1 MKKLLLLSFVALSSQ
16 LFAQKLT
23 VTGIVADGDG
33 KAMENAT
40 VLLLA
45 SSDSS
50 LVSFGR
56 TKPNGS
62 FELRNVSLAANC
74 FLKLTFMGYE
84 PYFQDVLKD
93 TKPTNGTTLELGG
106 IRMTPLSKLLNE
118 AVVKA
123 ERDPVKISGDTTE
136 FNAASFK
143 VQPNATTEDLIKKLP
158 GMEVD
163 KNGNVK
169 AQGEAV
175 TQVLVNGK
183 KFFGKD
189 PKIAMQNLPAG
200 AVDKVKVYDKRSDQ
214 AEFSGIDDG
223 EREKTIDIQ
232 LKKDYSQGTFGNGTL
247 GGGGVEG
254 DVASRYLG
262 KFAINNFSKTQQLS
276 FLGNGNNINQTGFS
290 FDDYAGFTGA
300 SRQMAGGGGGT
311 RTMSFDN
318 SSGVPLDMGGTKG
331 FFKTF
336 SGGVNYNKV
345 FSKKTELNMSYFFND
360 QVSNTRTLTDREN
373 FLGGQSS
380 FLSKTDANLLTDNL
394 NHRVNLTLDQKI
406 DTFTSLKLTSSVS
419 FTKNT
424 SENETF
430 SENKRL
436 GILQN
441 KGHNINNTEGG
452 GASAQNS
459 LLLRRRFMKKGRTVS
474 ANLFF
479 NYNQTTNNGNL
490 NAVNTFY
497 RNGLGIDSTTRQ
509 DDDRVND
516 RSNYGTTISFTEPLG
531 KRQYLEANYSYNA
544 TINNADRKV
553 YRLVNNESIFNTN
566 LSNKYINDYIYQRT
580 GLTYRINKKEWNFST
595 GLQYQHSDLNGD
607 LITRNTTIKKF
618 YDFALPNVRFEFNP
632 VQGKRA
638 TFSYKTS
645 VREPSI
651 SQLQP
656 ITDNSNP
663 LFISAGNENLIPEYN
678 NRIRIGYNHFNQATF
693 SAFFSNISFN
703 YTDNKITNAQT
714 TDTLFRRF
722 SQPINVR
729 NDISSNGFIG
739 YNRPLIP
746 QLLRFNAR
754 SNFSYGRGISSINT
768 TDNILNPK
776 AIVSSVENLT
786 ERTSIGVTLGLTL
799 TVRDSFDL
807 SVSGTVNHNNTSYSI
822 QADKNQKY
830 DVYDLETDA
839 NWRLPFG
846 LKLFGSF
853 TYNIIKGNSFGTS
866 QGIPLLGAG
875 ISKYMLKQNRGEL
888 KFQMVDILNKNQG
901 YSRSADINYV
911 QEERVTSLGRYALLS
926 FTYAFNPMGGMFG
939 GRGGGNRGGGMRMIM
954 RDN

>member
-1 MKKLLLLSFVALSSQ
+1 MKKLLLFLLIFISTH
-16 LFAQKLT
+16 LFAQKINI
-23 VTGIVADGDG
+23 TGIVADGDG

-45 SSDSS
+45 ASDSS

-56 TKPNGS
+56 TKPTGT
-62 FELRNVSLAANC
+62 FELKNVSLSANC
-74 FLKLTFMGYE
+74 FLKLTFVGYE
-84 PYFQDVLKD
+84 PYFQDIAKD
-93 TKPTNGTTLELGG
+93 TKPTNGNTLELSG

-118 AVVKA
+118 AVIKA
-123 ERDPVKISGDTTE
+123 ERDPVKINGDTTE
-136 FNAASFK
+136 FNASSFK
-143 VQPNATTEDLIKKLP
+143 VQPNATSEDLIKKLP

-189 PKIAMQNLPAG
+189 PKIALQNLPAG

-290 FDDYAGFTGA
+290 MEDYAGFTGA
-300 SRQMAGGGGGT
+300 TRQMASGGGM
-311 RTMSFDN
+311 RISSDN
-318 SSGVPLDMGGTKG
+318 TNGVPLDMGGTKG
-331 FFKTF
+331 FLKTW

-360 QVSNTRTLTDREN
+360 QTSDNRTTTNRVNNLSSRGAKFTNTVSDALTTN
-373 FLGGQSS
+373 Q
-380 FLSKTDANLLTDNL
+380 
-394 NHRVNLTLDQKI
+394 NHRLNLTFDHKI
-406 DTFTSLKLTSSVS
+406 DTFTSLKLTSNVS
-419 FTKNT
+419 KTKNSSANYT
-424 SENETF
+424 TTENLLSDKKT
-430 SENKRL
+430 
-436 GILQN
+436 LQN
-441 KGHNINNTEGG
+441 SGINANNTEGG
-452 GASAQNS
+452 GMSAQNS

-474 ANLFF
+474 ANIFF
-479 NYNQTTNNGNL
+479 NYNESTSDGNL
-490 NAVNTFY
+490 NSSQIFY
-497 RNGLGIDSTTRQ
+497 NDGIGKPNPDIVQ
-509 DDDRVND
+509 DDNRVNE
-516 RSNYGTTISFTEPLG
+516 RSNYGTTLSFTEPLG
-531 KRQYLEANYSYNA
+531 KRQYLEANYSYTA
-544 TINNADRKV
+544 TVNNADRDVHK
-553 YRLVNNESIFNTN
+553 LVNNERIADTV

-607 LITRNTTIKKF
+607 LITKKTTIKNS
-618 YDFALPNVRFEFNP
+618 YDFALPNMRFEYSP

-638 TFSYKTS
+638 TFSYETS

-651 SQLQP
+651 TQLQP

-663 LFISAGNENLIPEYN
+663 LYISRGNPDLIPEYN
-678 NRIRIGYNHFNQATF
+678 NRIRVGYNHFNQATF

-703 YTDNKITNAQT
+703 YTNNKITNVQT
-714 TDTLFRRF
+714 SDTSGRRL

-739 YNRPLIP
+739 YNVPLVP
-746 QLLRFNAR
+746 QLLRFNMR
-754 SNFSYGRGISSINT
+754 SNASYGRGLGFINT
-768 TDNILNPK
+768 ADNLNSRTPN
-776 AIVSSVENLT
+776 ITSIENLIN
-786 ERTSIGVTLGLTL
+786 RASIGLTLGLTL
-799 TVRDSFDL
+799 TVKDSFDL
-807 SVSGTVNHNNTSYSI
+807 SVSGTVNHNTTGYSA
-822 QADKNQKY
+822 QPQNNQKY
-830 DVYDLETDA
+830 NIYDLETDF
-839 NWRLPFG
+839 NWRLPLG
-846 LKLFGSF
+846 LKLNSSF
-853 TYNIIKGNSFGTS
+853 TYNIIKGGSFGTS
-866 QGIPLLGAG
+866 QGIPLLNAG

-888 KFQMVDILNKNQG
+888 KFQVVDILNKNKG
-901 YSRSADINYV
+901 YSRSENVNYT
-911 QEERVTSLGRYALLS
+911 QEEYVTSLGRYALLS

-939 GRGGGNRGGGMRMIM
+939 GGRGGRGGGMRMIM
-954 RDN
+954 REN

>member
-1 MKKLLLLSFVALSSQ
+1 MKKLLFLTF
-16 LFAQKLT
+16 LFAATQLSAQKISI
-23 VTGIVADGDG
+23 TGIVADGDG

-45 SSDSS
+45 ASDSS

-56 TKPNGS
+56 TKATGS
-62 FELRNVSLAANC
+62 FELKNVNLAANC
-74 FLKLTFMGYE
+74 FLKLTFVGYE
-84 PYFQDVLKD
+84 PYFQDISKD

-118 AVVKA
+118 AVVKG
-123 ERDPVKISGDTTE
+123 ERDPVRISGDTTE
-136 FNAASFK
+136 FNASSFK
-143 VQPNATTEDLIKKLP
+143 VQPNATAEDLLKKLP

-163 KNGNVK
+163 RNGNVK
-169 AQGEAV
+169 SQGEAV

-189 PKIAMQNLPAG
+189 PKIALQNLPAG
-200 AVDKVKVYDKRSDQ
+200 AVDKVKTYDKRSDQ

-290 FDDYAGFTGA
+290 FEDYAGFTGA
-300 SRQMAGGGGGT
+300 SRQMAGGGGGM
-311 RTMSFDN
+311 RMMTMDN

-331 FFKTF
+331 FLKTW

-360 QVSNTRTLTDREN
+360 QTSDNRTTTNREN
-373 FLGGQSS
+373 FLGNQPS
-380 FLSKTDANLLTDNL
+380 FLSNTNTTSLTNNQ
-394 NHRVNLTLDQKI
+394 NHRLNLTFDQKI
-406 DTFTSLKLTSSVS
+406 DTFTSLKLTSNFSMS
-419 FTKNT
+419 KNT
-424 SENETF
+424 SETETF

-441 KGHNINNTEGG
+441 KGTNANNTEGDG
-452 GASAQNS
+452 VSAQNS

-474 ANLFF
+474 ANVFF
-479 NYNQTTNNGNL
+479 NYNQTTSDGNL

-497 RNGLGIDSTTRQ
+497 RNGIGTDSATRQ
-509 DDDRVND
+509 DDDRIND
-516 RSNYGTTISFTEPLG
+516 RSNYGTTLSFTEPLG

-544 TINNADRKV
+544 TVNKADRTV
-553 YRLVNNESIFNTN
+553 YKLVNNESIFNSN

-580 GLTYRINKKEWNFST
+580 GLTYRINQKEWNFST

-607 LITRNTTIKKF
+607 LITRDTIIKKS
-618 YDFALPNVRFEFNP
+618 YDFALPNVRFEYNP

-638 TFSYKTS
+638 TFSYETS

-663 LFISAGNENLIPEYN
+663 LFISSGNSNLRPEYN
-678 NRIRIGYNHFNQATF
+678 NRIRIGYNHFNQANF

-703 YTDNKITNAQT
+703 YTNNKITTAQT

-729 NDISSNGFIG
+729 NDISSNAFIG
-739 YNRPLIP
+739 YNRPIVP
-746 QLLRFNAR
+746 QLLRLNMRTNA
-754 SNFSYGRGISSINT
+754 SYGRGISLINT
-768 TDNILNPK
+768 SDNILNPNAK
-776 AIVSSVENLT
+776 SNSIENLT
-786 ERTSIGVTLGLTL
+786 NRMSVGVTLGLTL
-799 TVRDSFDL
+799 TVRDSFDF
-807 SVSGTVNHNNTSYSI
+807 SVSGTVNNNQTSYSI
-822 QADKNQKY
+822 QSDRNQKY
-830 DVYDLETDA
+830 TIYDLETDA
-839 NWRLPFG
+839 NWRLPLGF
-846 LKLFGSF
+846 KLFGSF

-866 QGIPLLGAG
+866 QGIPLLGGG

-901 YSRSADINYV
+901 YSRTADVNYI
-911 QEERVTSLGRYALLS
+911 QEERVASLGRYAMLS

-939 GRGGGNRGGGMRMIM
+939 GRGSRGGGGMRVIM
-954 RDN
+954 N

>member
-1 MKKLLLLSFVALSSQ
+1 MKKLLFLSFILISAHLS
-16 LFAQKLT
+16 AQKIT
-23 VTGIVADGDG
+23 ITGIVADGDG

-56 TKPNGS
+56 TKPNGT

-74 FLKLTFMGYE
+74 FLKLTFVGYE
-84 PYFQDVLKD
+84 PYFQDILKD

-106 IRMTPLSKLLNE
+106 IRMTPLSKMLNE
-118 AVVKA
+118 AVVKG
-123 ERDPVKISGDTTE
+123 ERDPVRISGDTTE

-143 VQPNATTEDLIKKLP
+143 TQPNATVEDLIKKLP

-169 AQGEAV
+169 SQGEAV

-200 AVDKVKVYDKRSDQ
+200 SVDKIKTYDKKSDQ

-247 GGGGVEG
+247 GAGGVEG
-254 DVASRYLG
+254 DALSRYLG
-262 KFAINNFSKTQQLS
+262 KFSINNFSKTQQLS

-290 FDDYAGFTGA
+290 FEDYAGFTGA
-300 SRQMAGGGGGT
+300 SRQMMGGGGGM
-311 RTMSFDN
+311 RTMTLDN
-318 SSGVPLDMGGTKG
+318 SGGVPLDMGGTKG

-345 FSKKTELNMSYFFND
+345 FSKKTELNMSYFAND
-360 QVSNTRTLTDREN
+360 QISNTRTFTNREN
-373 FLGGQSS
+373 FINGTSS
-380 FLSKTDANLLTDNL
+380 FLSKSDANSFSDNI
-394 NHRVNLTLDQKI
+394 NHRLSLTLDQKI
-406 DTFTSLKLTSSVS
+406 DTFTSLKLTSSFSV
-419 FTKNT
+419 TKNT
-424 SENETF
+424 NENETF

-441 KGHNINNTEGG
+441 TGNTVNNTEGG
-452 GASAQNS
+452 GMSAQNS

-474 ANLFF
+474 ANVFL
-479 NYNQTTNNGNL
+479 NYNTSTNDGNL
-490 NAVNTFY
+490 NALNTFY
-497 RNGLGIDSTTRQ
+497 RNGIGFDSTTRQ
-509 DDDRVND
+509 DDDRVNK
-516 RSNYGTTISFTEPLG
+516 RSNYGTTVSFTEPLG

-544 TINNADRKV
+544 TISDADRKV
-553 YRLVNNESIFNTN
+553 YKLVNKESIFNTN

-607 LITRNTTIKKF
+607 LITRDTFIRKS
-618 YDFALPNVRFEFNP
+618 YDFALPNLRFEYSP

-638 TFSYKTS
+638 TLSYETS

-656 ITDNSNP
+656 IVDNSNP
-663 LFISAGNENLIPEYN
+663 LFISAGNSNLRPEYN
-678 NRIRIGYNHFNQATF
+678 HRIRIGYNHFNQANF
-693 SAFFSNISFN
+693 SAFFSNINFN
-703 YTDNKITNAQT
+703 YTDNKITSAQT

-729 NDISSNGFIG
+729 NDISGNGFIG
-739 YNRPLIP
+739 YNRPIVP

-754 SNFSYGRGISSINT
+754 SNFSYGRGISLINT
-768 TDNILNPK
+768 SDNILNPNAK
-776 AIVSSVENLT
+776 TNSIENLT
-786 ERTSIGVTLGLTL
+786 ERMSLGVTLGLTL

-807 SVSGTVNHNNTSYSI
+807 SVSGTVNHNATSYSI
-822 QADKNQKY
+822 QSNNNQKY

-853 TYNIIKGNSFGTS
+853 SYNIIKGNSFGTS

-888 KFQMVDILNKNQG
+888 KFQMVDILNRNQG
-901 YSRSADINYV
+901 YSRSADINYI
-911 QEERVTSLGRYALLS
+911 QEERVTSLGRYAMLS
-926 FTYAFNPMGGMFG
+926 FTYAFNPMGGMFNGRGG
-939 GRGGGNRGGGMRMIM
+939 GRGGGMRVIM
-954 RDN
+954 N

>member
-1 MKKLLLLSFVALSSQ
+1 MKKLLILSFILISAHLS
-16 LFAQKLT
+16 AQKLT
-23 VTGIVADGDG
+23 ITGVVADGDG

-56 TKPNGS
+56 TKPNGT

-74 FLKLTFMGYE
+74 FLKLTFVGYE

-93 TKPTNGTTLELGG
+93 TKPTNGSTLELGG

-123 ERDPVKISGDTTE
+123 ERDPVKINGDTTE
-136 FNAASFK
+136 FNASSFK

-189 PKIAMQNLPAG
+189 PKIALQNLPAG

-214 AEFSGIDDG
+214 ADFSGIDDG

-262 KFAINNFSKTQQLS
+262 KFAVNNFSKTQQLS

-290 FDDYAGFTGA
+290 FEDYAGFTGA
-300 SRQMAGGGGGT
+300 SRQMASGGGM
-311 RTMSFDN
+311 RINSDN
-318 SSGVPLDMGGTKG
+318 SNGVPLDMGGTKG
-331 FFKTF
+331 FLKTF

-360 QVSNTRTLTDREN
+360 QISNTRTLTDREN

-380 FLSKTDANLLTDNL
+380 FLSKTDANSLTENQ

-406 DTFTSLKLTSSVS
+406 DTFTSLKLTSNFSM
-419 FTKNT
+419 TENT
-424 SENETF
+424 SDNETF

-441 KGHNINNTEGG
+441 KGNTLNNTEGG
-452 GASAQNS
+452 GMSAQNS

-474 ANLFF
+474 ANVFF
-479 NYNQTTNNGNL
+479 NYNQTANNGNL

-497 RNGLGIDSTTRQ
+497 RNGIGTDSITKQ
-509 DDDRVND
+509 DDDRVNN

-544 TINNADRKV
+544 TVNAADRKV
-553 YRLVNNESIFNTN
+553 YRLINNESIFNTN

-607 LITRNTTIKKF
+607 LITRDTLIKKS

-638 TFSYKTS
+638 TFSYETS

-663 LFISAGNENLIPEYN
+663 LYISAGNPNLKPEYN

-703 YTDNKITNAQT
+703 YTNNKITNAQT

-729 NDISSNGFIG
+729 NDVSANGFIG
-739 YNRPLIP
+739 YNRPIVP

-754 SNFSYGRGISSINT
+754 TNASYGRGISLINT
-768 TDNILNPK
+768 SDNILNPK
-776 AIVSSVENLT
+776 AKANSIENLT
-786 ERTSIGVTLGLTL
+786 ERTSVGLTLGLTL

-822 QADKNQKY
+822 QSANNQKY

-888 KFQMVDILNKNQG
+888 KFQMVDILNRNQG
-901 YSRSADINYV
+901 YSRSTDVNYI
-911 QEERVTSLGRYALLS
+911 QEERVNSLGRYAMLS

-939 GRGGGNRGGGMRMIM
+939 GRGGNRGGGMRIM
-954 RDN
+954 MQ

>member
-1 MKKLLLLSFVALSSQ
+1 MKKLLILSFILISAHLS
-16 LFAQKLT
+16 AQKLT
-23 VTGIVADGDG
+23 ITGVVADGDG

-56 TKPNGS
+56 TKPNGT

-74 FLKLTFMGYE
+74 FLKLTFVGYE

-93 TKPTNGTTLELGG
+93 TKPTNGSTLELGG

-123 ERDPVKISGDTTE
+123 ERDPVKINGDTTE
-136 FNAASFK
+136 FNASSFK

-189 PKIAMQNLPAG
+189 PKIALQNLPAG

-214 AEFSGIDDG
+214 ADFSGIDDG

-262 KFAINNFSKTQQLS
+262 KFAVNNFSKTQQLS

-290 FDDYAGFTGA
+290 FEDYAGFTGA
-300 SRQMAGGGGGT
+300 SRQMASGGGM
-311 RTMSFDN
+311 RINSDN
-318 SSGVPLDMGGTKG
+318 SNGVPLDMGGTKG
-331 FFKTF
+331 FLKTF

-360 QVSNTRTLTDREN
+360 QISNTRTLTDREN

-380 FLSKTDANLLTDNL
+380 FLSKTDANSLTENQ

-406 DTFTSLKLTSSVS
+406 DTFTSLKLTSNFSM
-419 FTKNT
+419 TENT
-424 SENETF
+424 SDNETF

-441 KGHNINNTEGG
+441 KGNTLNNTEGG
-452 GASAQNS
+452 GMSAQNS

-474 ANLFF
+474 ANVFF

-497 RNGLGIDSTTRQ
+497 RNGIGTDSITKQ
-509 DDDRVND
+509 DDDRVNN

-544 TINNADRKV
+544 TVNAADRKV
-553 YRLVNNESIFNTN
+553 YRLINNESIFNTN

-607 LITRNTTIKKF
+607 LITRDTLIKKS

-638 TFSYKTS
+638 TFSYETS

-663 LFISAGNENLIPEYN
+663 LYISAGNPNLKPEYN

-703 YTDNKITNAQT
+703 YTNNKITNAQT

-729 NDISSNGFIG
+729 NDVSANGFIG
-739 YNRPLIP
+739 YNRPIVP

-754 SNFSYGRGISSINT
+754 TNASYGRGISLINT
-768 TDNILNPK
+768 SDNILNPK
-776 AIVSSVENLT
+776 AKANSIENLT
-786 ERTSIGVTLGLTL
+786 ERTSVGLTLGLTL

-822 QADKNQKY
+822 QSANNQKY

-888 KFQMVDILNKNQG
+888 KFQMVDILNRNQG
-901 YSRSADINYV
+901 YSRSTDVNYI
-911 QEERVTSLGRYALLS
+911 QEERVNSLGRYAMLS

-939 GRGGGNRGGGMRMIM
+939 GRGGNRGGGMRIM
-954 RDN
+954 MQ

>member
-1 MKKLLLLSFVALSSQ
+1 MKKLLLLSFIFISAHLS
-16 LFAQKLT
+16 AQKLT
-23 VTGIVADGDG
+23 ITGVVADGDG

-56 TKPNGS
+56 TKPNGT
-62 FELRNVSLAANC
+62 FELRNVSLAVNC
-74 FLKLTFMGYE
+74 FLKLTFVGYE

-93 TKPTNGTTLELGG
+93 TKPTNGSTLELGG

-123 ERDPVKISGDTTE
+123 ERDPVKINGDTTE
-136 FNAASFK
+136 FNASSFK

-189 PKIAMQNLPAG
+189 PKIALQNLPAG
-200 AVDKVKVYDKRSDQ
+200 AVEKVKVYDKRSDQ
-214 AEFSGIDDG
+214 ADFSGIDDG

-262 KFAINNFSKTQQLS
+262 KFAVNNFSKTQQLS

-290 FDDYAGFTGA
+290 FEDYAGFTGA
-300 SRQMAGGGGGT
+300 SRQMASGGGM
-311 RTMSFDN
+311 RVNSDN
-318 SSGVPLDMGGTKG
+318 SNGVPLDMGGTKG
-331 FFKTF
+331 FLKTF

-360 QVSNTRTLTDREN
+360 QISNTRTFTNREN
-373 FLGGQSS
+373 LIDGKSS
-380 FLSKTDANLLTDNL
+380 FLSNTDVNSLTENQ

-406 DTFTSLKLTSSVS
+406 DTFTSLKLTSNFSM
-419 FTKNT
+419 TENT
-424 SENETF
+424 SDKETF

-441 KGHNINNTEGG
+441 KGNTLNNTEGG
-452 GASAQNS
+452 GMSAQNS

-474 ANLFF
+474 ANVFF

-497 RNGLGIDSTTRQ
+497 RNGIGTDSITKQ
-509 DDDRVND
+509 DDDRVNN

-607 LITRNTTIKKF
+607 LITRDTIIKKS

-638 TFSYKTS
+638 TFSYETS

-663 LFISAGNENLIPEYN
+663 LYISAGNPSLKPEYN

-693 SAFFSNISFN
+693 SAFFSNISVN
-703 YTDNKITNAQT
+703 YATNKITNAQT

-729 NDISSNGFIG
+729 NDVSANGFIG
-739 YNRPLIP
+739 YNRPLVP

-754 SNFSYGRGISSINT
+754 TNASYGRGISMINT
-768 TDNILNPK
+768 SDNILNPK
-776 AIVSSVENLT
+776 AKANSIENLT
-786 ERTSIGVTLGLTL
+786 ERTSVGVTLGLTL

-822 QADKNQKY
+822 QSANNQKY

-888 KFQMVDILNKNQG
+888 KFQMVDILNRNQG
-901 YSRSADINYV
+901 YSRSADVNYV
-911 QEERVTSLGRYALLS
+911 QEERVNSLGRYAMLS

-939 GRGGGNRGGGMRMIM
+939 GRGGNRGGGMRIM
-954 RDN
+954 MR

>member
-1 MKKLLLLSFVALSSQ
+1 MKKLLLLCFIGSSSH

-23 VTGIVADGDG
+23 ITGVVADGDG

-45 SSDSS
+45 ASDSS

-56 TKPNGS
+56 TKPNGT
-62 FELRNVSLAANC
+62 FELRNVNLAANC
-74 FLKLTFMGYE
+74 FLKLTFVGYE
-84 PYFQDVLKD
+84 PYFQDILKD

-118 AVVKA
+118 AVVKG
-123 ERDPVKISGDTTE
+123 ERDPVRISGDTTE

-143 VQPNATTEDLIKKLP
+143 VQPNATAEDLLKKLP

-169 AQGEAV
+169 SQGEAV

-189 PKIAMQNLPAG
+189 PKIALQNLPAG
-200 AVDKVKVYDKRSDQ
+200 AIDKVKTYDKRSDQ

-254 DVASRYLG
+254 DVLSRYLG
-262 KFAINNFSKTQQLS
+262 KFSINNFSKNQQLS

-290 FDDYAGFTGA
+290 FEDYAGFTGA
-300 SRQMAGGGGGT
+300 SRQMASGGGM
-311 RTMSFDN
+311 RMSFDN

-345 FSKKTELNMSYFFND
+345 FSKKTELNVSYFAND
-360 QVSNTRTLTDREN
+360 QISNTRTFTNREN
-373 FLGGQSS
+373 FIDGKTS
-380 FLSKTDANLLTDNL
+380 FLSKSDANLLTDNI
-394 NHRVNLTLDQKI
+394 NHRVNVTLDQKI
-406 DTFTSLKLTSSVS
+406 DTFTSLKLTSSFS
-419 FTKNT
+419 LTKNT

-430 SENKRL
+430 NENKRL

-441 KGHNINNTEGG
+441 TGRNLNNTEGG
-452 GASAQNS
+452 GMSAQNS

-474 ANLFF
+474 ANVFF
-479 NYNQTTNNGNL
+479 NYNHTTSDGNL
-490 NAVNTFY
+490 NALNTFY
-497 RNGLGIDSTTRQ
+497 RNGVGFDSTTRQ

-516 RSNYGTTISFTEPLG
+516 RSNYGTTLSFTEPLG

-544 TINNADRKV
+544 TISNADRKV

-595 GLQYQHSDLNGD
+595 GVQYQHSDLVGD
-607 LITRNTTIKKF
+607 LITRDTVIRQPN
-618 YDFALPNVRFEFNP
+618 DFLLPNVRFEYSP
-632 VQGKRA
+632 VQGKRT
-638 TFSYKTS
+638 TFSYETS

-651 SQLQP
+651 SQLQN
-656 ITDNSNP
+656 ITDNTNP
-663 LFISAGNENLIPEYN
+663 LFISAGNPNLRPEYN
-678 NRIRIGYNHFNQATF
+678 NRFRIGYNHFNQANF

-739 YNRPLIP
+739 YNRPIVP

-754 SNFSYGRGISSINT
+754 SNFSYGRGISLIKTS
-768 TDNILNPK
+768 DNILNPNAK
-776 AIVSSVENLT
+776 TNSIENLT
-786 ERTSIGVTLGLTL
+786 ERTSIGVTLGMTL
-799 TVRDSFDL
+799 TVRDSFDF
-807 SVSGTVNHNNTSYSI
+807 SVSGTVNHNATSYSI
-822 QADKNQKY
+822 QSTNNQKY
-830 DVYDLETDA
+830 DVYDLETDL

-853 TYNIIKGNSFGTS
+853 SYNIIKGNSFGTS
-866 QGIPLLGAG
+866 QGIPLLGGG

-888 KFQMVDILNKNQG
+888 KFQMVDILNRNQG
-901 YSRSADINYV
+901 YSRSADVNYV
-911 QEERVTSLGRYALLS
+911 QEERVTSLGRYAMLS

-939 GRGGGNRGGGMRMIM
+939 GRGGRGGGMRVMM
-954 RDN
+954 N